1 MSDEASQPDGVPTER
16 RIRRMLDAAAR
27 VAMRA
32 AGDVEPNPLV
42 GCVIARG
49 DTIIG
54 IGHHR
59 RFGGLH
65 AEREALADCRRR
77 GHDPRGATLYCTLE
91 PCRHHGKQPPCT
103 DAVIEAGI
111 ARVIYARSDPGPE
124 SGGGDRVLFDAGIA
138 SLCVPGAS
146 DLAVRLSDPFVHRVR
161 TGRPWVIAKWAQ
173 TLDGR
178 IATRTGES
186 QWITGPAMR
195 RRVHRLRSRVDAVM
209 VGVGTVLA
217 DDPMLTPRDVRRV
230 RRDPARVVLDTHGRT
245 PRDAALIRSASE
257 HRTFIVT
264 GDEAAADFPVSV
276 SVLRVPRGDAGV
288 DPRAAIEAIG
298 REVGAATILVEA
310 GPRVLGSLL
319 EADLIDEA
327 FVHIAPIVLG
337 DDRALPAARGRE
349 APRLADARR
358 LTVLRSRS
366 IGGDVELWCRR
377 AESMRP

>member
-1 MSDEASQPDGVPTER
+1 MSNKDLQPDGVPNER

-59 RFGGLH
+59 RFGGPH

-103 DAVIEAGI
+103 DAVIGAGI
-111 ARVIYARSDPGPE
+111 ARVIYARRDPGPE
-124 SGGGDRVLFDAGIA
+124 SGGGDRVLCDAGIA
-138 SLCVPGAS
+138 SLCVPDAS

-195 RRVHRLRSRVDAVM
+195 RRVHRLRSCVDAVL

-230 RRDPARVVLDTHGRT
+230 RRDPSRVVLDTHGRT

-257 HRTFIVT
+257 HRTVIVT
-264 GDEAAADFPVSV
+264 ADPAAEFPSPVR
-276 SVLRVPRGDAGV
+276 VLRVPGGGAGV

-298 REVGAATILVEA
+298 QQLGAASILVEA

-319 EADLIDEA
+319 EADLVDEA
-327 FVHIAPIVLG
+327 FVHIAPIVLADQG
-337 DDRALPAARGRE
+337 AMAVASGRD

-366 IGGDVELWCRR
+366 IGGDVEIWCRR
-377 AESMRP
+377 TDAMQP

>member
-1 MSDEASQPDGVPTER
+1 MSNKDLQPDGVPNER

-59 RFGGLH
+59 RFGGPH

-103 DAVIEAGI
+103 DAVIGAGI
-111 ARVIYARSDPGPE
+111 ARVIYARRDPGPE
-124 SGGGDRVLFDAGIA
+124 SGGGDRVLCNAGIA
-138 SLCVPGAS
+138 SLCIPDAS

-195 RRVHRLRSRVDAVM
+195 RRVHRLRTRVDAVL

-217 DDPMLTPRDVRRV
+217 DNPMLTPRDVRRV
-230 RRDPARVVLDTHGRT
+230 RRDPSRVVLDTHGRT

-257 HRTFIVT
+257 HRTVIVT
-264 GDEAAADFPVSV
+264 ADPAAEFPSPVR
-276 SVLRVPRGDAGV
+276 VLRVPGGGAGV

-298 REVGAATILVEA
+298 QQLGAASILVEA

-319 EADLIDEA
+319 EADLVDEA
-327 FVHIAPIVLG
+327 FVHIAPIVLA
-337 DDRALPAARGRE
+337 DQRAMAVASGRD

-366 IGGDVELWCRR
+366 IGGDVEIWCRR
-377 AESMRP
+377 ADAMRP